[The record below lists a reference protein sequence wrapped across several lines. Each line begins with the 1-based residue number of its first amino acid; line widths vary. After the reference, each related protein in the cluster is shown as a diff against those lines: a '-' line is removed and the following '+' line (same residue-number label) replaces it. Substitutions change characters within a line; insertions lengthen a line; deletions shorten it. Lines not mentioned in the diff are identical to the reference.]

1 MWGFGF
7 SFGIGDKMSVRLGT
21 EVAETFAGGRQD
33 DCMTWTCRKYQ
44 KYTCGRKNMSV
55 SDRNAFKPLSS

>member
-1 MWGFGF
+1 
-7 SFGIGDKMSVRLGT
+7 MSVRLGT

-33 DCMTWTCRKYQ
+33 DCLTWTCRKYQ
-44 KYTCGRKNMSV
+44 KHTCGRKNISV